1 MTHQP
6 MGVSGIDLE
15 ITTGR
20 PRQPKTQE
28 EHKAELEAKETLM
41 QQELTQL
48 SQELPLVLP
57 IMARQLEA
65 RLKELMAAD
74 PLCLSILKMVGALRM
89 KVEVAPRVVNKLLRQ
104 SFGAVLNSLTDES
117 QVEAEE

>member
-1 MTHQP
+1 MSHQP
-6 MGVSGIDLE
+6 MGVSGIDLD

-41 QQELTQL
+41 QHELAQL

-57 IMARQLEA
+57 ILARQLEN
-65 RLKELMAAD
+65 RLKELMGAD
-74 PLCLSILKMVGALRM
+74 PLCLSILKVVGALRM
-89 KVEVAPRVVNKLLRQ
+89 KVEVGPQVVNKLRRL
-104 SFGAVLNSLTDES
+104 SYGAMLNSLTDES
-117 QVEAEE
+117 KVETE